1 VADMAKNNVPKKVIE
16 VLKEIGLTPQQAGWD
31 CHGTY
36 VLLHKAL
43 EKVAAHR
50 KIEFDAP
57 QILTANV
64 SAKEVVVLVTGRM
77 GELSEWSIGE
87 AAPYN
92 NKNNYPFAMAE
103 KRAKDRV
110 ILKLVGLHG
119 DAYSQAEADEFQE
132 SMPDH
137 VTAQPQSEPEP
148 VAPEPAP
155 QKIESLDWTEQQAK
169 FFCKICTKNL
179 RDNTTIDGLHSH
191 WHSFQAEITT
201 VQSHYPELYEE
212 LKAAFT
218 AQRKAIEEGAN

>member
-1 VADMAKNNVPKKVIE
+1 MAKNNVPKKVIE

-201 VQSHYPELYEE
+201 VQSHYPELYEK

-218 AQRKAIEEGAN
+218 AKRKAIEEGAN

>member
-1 VADMAKNNVPKKVIE
+1 MAKNDVPKKVIE

-169 FFCKICTKNL
+169 FFCKTCIKNL
-179 RDNTTIDGLHSH
+179 RDNTTIDGLKSH

-201 VQSHYPELYEE
+201 VQSHYPEMFEE

-218 AQRKAIEEGAN
+218 AKRKAIEEGAN

>member
-1 VADMAKNNVPKKVIE
+1 MAKNNVPEKVIE

-50 KIEFDAP
+50 KIEFDEP
-57 QILTANV
+57 RILTANV

-148 VAPEPAP
+148 VAPETAP

-169 FFCKICTKNL
+169 FFCKTCIKNL
-179 RDNTTIDGLHSH
+179 RDNTTIDGLKSH

-201 VQSHYPELYEE
+201 VQSHYPEMFEE

-218 AQRKAIEEGAN
+218 AKRKAIEEGAN

>member
-1 VADMAKNNVPKKVIE
+1 MAKKHNVPAKVGE
-16 VLKEIGLTPQQAGWD
+16 VLNEIGLTPQQAGWD

-50 KIEFDAP
+50 KVVFDTP

-92 NKNNYPFAMAE
+92 NKNSYPFAMAE

-119 DAYSQAEADEFQE
+119 DVYSEDEADEFKE
-132 SMPDH
+132 TRPAH
-137 VTAQPQSEPEP
+137 VNAQPENPPAP
-148 VAPEPAP
+148 VQEVVEEPA
-155 QKIESLDWTEQQAK
+155 LTQAQAQA
-169 FFCKICTKNL
+169 FCKGCIELLATNE
-179 RDNTTIDGLHSH
+179 TVDGLRSY
-191 WHSFQAEITT
+191 WSNNQAEITN
-201 VQSHYPELYEE
+201 VQSLYPDLYSE
-212 LKAAFT
+212 LKSAFT
-218 AQRKAIEEGAN
+218 AKKEAIEKGAK

>member
-1 VADMAKNNVPKKVIE
+1 MAKNNVPEKVIE

-169 FFCKICTKNL
+169 FFCKTCIKNL

>member
-1 VADMAKNNVPKKVIE
+1 MAKNNVPEKVIE

-148 VAPEPAP
+148 VAPEPAT
-155 QKIESLDWTEQQAK
+155 KKVESLDWTEQQAK
-169 FFCKICTKNL
+169 FFCKTCIKNL
-179 RDNTTIDGLHSH
+179 RDNTTIDGLKSH

>member
-1 VADMAKNNVPKKVIE
+1 MAKNNVPEKVIE

-50 KIEFDAP
+50 KIEFDEP
-57 QILTANV
+57 RILTANV

-148 VAPEPAP
+148 VAPETAP

-169 FFCKICTKNL
+169 FFCKTCIKNL
-179 RDNTTIDGLHSH
+179 RDNTTIDGLKSH

-201 VQSHYPELYEE
+201 VQSHYPEMYEE

-218 AQRKAIEEGAN
+218 AKRKAIEEGAN

>member
-1 VADMAKNNVPKKVIE
+1 MAKNNVPEKVIE

-50 KIEFDAP
+50 KVVFDAP

-92 NKNNYPFAMAE
+92 NKNSYPFAMAE

-119 DAYSQAEADEFQE
+119 DVYSEDEADEFKE
-132 SMPDH
+132 TRPDH
-137 VTAQPQSEPEP
+137 VNAQPQTK
-148 VAPEPAP
+148 PEPAP
-155 QKIESLDWTEQQAK
+155 EKVESLDWTEQQAK
-169 FFCKICTKNL
+169 FFCKTCIKNL
-179 RDNTTIDGLHSH
+179 RDNTTIGGLRRQ
-191 WHSFQAEITT
+191 WDSFQAEITT
-201 VQSHYPELYEE
+201 VQSHYPEMYEE

-218 AQRKAIEEGAN
+218 AKRKAIEEGAN